1 MMKGDANSKFFH
13 LVANSRKRKN
23 FIHSLQSEEAGT
35 VTSQEDKQ
43 KVILDHFSSHIGTYI
58 PRNCSLNFHA
68 QGWQPRQLQHL
79 DSQISEAE
87 LAEVVKQISKEKA
100 LGPDGIVGLFFPS
113 VGILSRMLC
122 CWLLAIFS
130 TSITRGFG
138 C

>member
-68 QGWQPRQLQHL
+68 LGWQPRQLQHL

-100 LGPDGIVGLFFPS
+100 LGPDGIVGLFFS
-113 VGILSRMLC
+113 
-122 CWLLAIFS
+122 
-130 TSITRGFG
+130 
-138 C
+138 